1 MPPKTSIN
9 IAPLVDVVLV
19 LLIIFIVIVPALRTG
34 FDVQLPPEPQGPP
47 PRPAPSIV
55 LGIDGTGCPAARSVL
70 GPGGLPADCRV
81 TLNGDVLAAGALPAR
96 LADVFRPRAAGDR
109 VLFVAAED
117 AVNYEAVV
125 RLVDEAKRAVGGDL
139 RIALASDPH
148 AADAR

>member
-1 MPPKTSIN
+1 MPP
-9 IAPLVDVVLV
+9 V
-19 LLIIFIVIVPALRTG
+19 
-34 FDVQLPPEPQGPP
+34 
-47 PRPAPSIV
+47 V
-55 LGIDGTGCPAARSVL
+55 LGIDGTGCPAARSVP

-81 TLNGDVLAAGALPAR
+81 KLNGDVLAARALPAR
-96 LADVFRPRAAGDR
+96 LAEVFRPRATSDR

-148 AADAR
+148 AADPR